1 MAKIDQI
8 LQQVRAN
15 IGADFISTDVFGM
28 DGLSIAGFSADPNFN
43 GQEASTR
50 FTMVMKLGQKVGNQL
65 GLGAVEDNLV
75 TTDKSFILTRFLG
88 NGSYIWGLAVTKDA
102 TLGQVRLVM
111 NEYAD
116 SVWDSIP
123 NK

>member
-15 IGADFISTDVFGM
+15 IGADFVASDVFGM
-28 DGLSIAGFSADPNFN
+28 DGLSIAGISADPNFN
-43 GQEASTR
+43 GQEAATR
-50 FTMVMKLGQKVGNQL
+50 YTMVMKLGQRVSSQL
-65 GLGAVEDNLV
+65 GLGAVEDNLT
-75 TTDKSFILTRFLG
+75 TTDKAFVISRFLG
-88 NGSYIWGLAVTKDA
+88 NGSYCWGLAVTKDA

-116 SVWDSIP
+116 ALWDSIP